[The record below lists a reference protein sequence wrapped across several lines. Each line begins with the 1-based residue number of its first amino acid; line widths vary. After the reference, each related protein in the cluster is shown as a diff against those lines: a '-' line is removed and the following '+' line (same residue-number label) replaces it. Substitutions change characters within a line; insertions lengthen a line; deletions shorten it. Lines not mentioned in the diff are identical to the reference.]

1 MMLTDKV
8 AVIYGAGGAV
18 GGAVARAFA
27 REGARTFLTGR
38 CRAPIDALAG
48 AIANAGGSAEVAEVD
63 ALDERAVD
71 AHLGSVID
79 EAGRV
84 DISFNAVGISGE
96 AILGAPLVDLDVER
110 FSLPFAV
117 FATSYFVTA
126 RLAARRMVAQKSG
139 VIMTVSALPSR
150 VGGPLLGGYGPA
162 QAAKEALTRTLSAEL
177 APHGIRVVGLRPHA
191 MPETG
196 TMREVFEMRA
206 RTSGVTRDQWHD
218 AMASRTHPRR
228 LMTLAEMAEVAAF
241 VASDRA
247 SALTG
252 TTVNMSMGTLDD

>member
-84 DISFNAVGISGE
+84 DIS
-96 AILGAPLVDLDVER
+96 
-110 FSLPFAV
+110 
-117 FATSYFVTA
+117 
-126 RLAARRMVAQKSG
+126 
-139 VIMTVSALPSR
+139 
-150 VGGPLLGGYGPA
+150 
-162 QAAKEALTRTLSAEL
+162 
-177 APHGIRVVGLRPHA
+177 
-191 MPETG
+191 
-196 TMREVFEMRA
+196 
-206 RTSGVTRDQWHD
+206 
-218 AMASRTHPRR
+218 
-228 LMTLAEMAEVAAF
+228 
-241 VASDRA
+241 
-247 SALTG
+247 
-252 TTVNMSMGTLDD
+252 